1 MRKRSIIAIA
11 LTSSVAIA
19 ALVAWLNR
27 TDIVTGYVDDAL
39 KQRGV
44 NASYHVD
51 QIGLRTQ
58 RLTNV
63 VIGDPA
69 KPDLTA
75 AWIEVTMQYG
85 LSGPTIAAVSA
96 DGVRLRGRWTGDK
109 LSFGAVDKLLPVD
122 DGTPSELPDIAL
134 ALSHASAAID
144 TPWGKIGLG
153 ATGTGHLRDG
163 FAGRLAF
170 RAPLLALAGC
180 SLDATEA
187 MLQVKI
193 ERQVPKLVGPLGV
206 GRLSCAGG
214 QNRVEDV
221 RMGLDAAVPL
231 SLEGANAR
239 LRMRT
244 GAAQMGGDALAS
256 IEGVSELTRASNGS
270 VAADWMLNGL
280 EPTTT
285 WGGARAM
292 ELSGTGVR
300 SAEGIIDGNGT
311 LRLMGLSGGRGY
323 RDALAAATNGVRGTP
338 IGPIVERLAGAA
350 SALGRGASASSS
362 YRFVRS
368 RDGAARLAIG
378 NISVDAGSGAF
389 FQVSRPDAVQWSQGD
404 GMRVALV
411 GRFGGGG
418 LPRGSFDIASRGSS
432 LAALS
437 GGFRVEPMSHGGASL
452 SLAPVRFSSDG
463 NGTRFST
470 AVVMSGPLG
479 DGRVDGL
486 SMPLAGR
493 VTAGGGVSI
502 DGGCHRVAWQRIA
515 VGAMTI
521 DNGATSLCG
530 NESSPLM
537 RYNNNGLSGYIYID
551 PIMLSGQLD
560 GAPLAFG
567 SGSTWLNLATNQFGL
582 RGLELRLG
590 KGDSS
595 TNLTAFDLSGVR
607 DGASLSGSLTNATG
621 NIGRVPFLF
630 DQANGDWR
638 WQGGGQGNELTLSA
652 ALQISDAAE
661 EDRFQPLRSD
671 DTRIIY
677 RDGAMHVTGSLM
689 EPTSHARVADL
700 SIAHDFADASGNAR
714 FTLANLAFV
723 RGGLQP
729 VMLTP
734 LSLGVAADAV
744 GTVTGSGRVDWS
756 RDGVTS
762 SVGDF
767 ATEAMDLSAAF
778 GPVQGMS
785 GAIHFSDLIALATP
799 AGQQVRLASVYPG
812 VEVTDGVLLYQMLP
826 GQRVHIEEGRWPF
839 AGGQLLLRPT
849 TLDFS
854 ADVPRFLTFDV
865 QGVDAGLFLSRYE
878 FDNLTATGI
887 YDGVLPTKFTA
898 EGGRVEGGL
907 LQSRAGGTLSYVGEL
922 SYSDLGYFAN
932 LAFGALKSLQ
942 YDNLAIRMNGNID
955 GEMLTEVHF
964 SGLSQGEN
972 AQTNFITRAFRR
984 LPFIF
989 NININAPFREMLS
1002 SARDLYD
1009 PANASQ
1015 EHLRSA
1021 IRAEQDAAAAAA
1033 ANAAQ
1038 PVQPAVSD
1046 DRR

>member
-11 LTSSVAIA
+11 LACSVAIA

-27 TDIVTGYVDDAL
+27 ADIVTGYVDDAL

-63 VIGDPA
+63 VVGDPA

-75 AWIEVTMQYG
+75 AWVEVTMQYG
-85 LSGPTIAAVSA
+85 LSGPIIAAVSA

-109 LSFGAVDKLLPVD
+109 LSFGAVDKLLPAD
-122 DGTPSELPDIAL
+122 DGTPLELPDIAL

-144 TPWGKIGLG
+144 TPWGKLG
-153 ATGTGHLRDG
+153 FGAAGTGHLRDG
-163 FAGRLAF
+163 FTGRLAL
-170 RAPLLALAGC
+170 RAPSLAMAGC

-187 MLQVKI
+187 MLRVKI
-193 ERQVPKLVGPLGV
+193 ERQVPILVGPLGV

-214 QNRVEDV
+214 QRRVEDV
-221 RMGLDAAVPL
+221 RLGLDAAVPL
-231 SLEGANAR
+231 SLEGANVR

-244 GAAQMGGDALAS
+244 GAAQVGDNALAS
-256 IEGVSELTRASNGS
+256 IEGVSELRGRGDGTFG
-270 VAADWMLNGL
+270 ADWTLNGL
-280 EPTTT
+280 EPTTV

-292 ELSGTGVR
+292 ELSGAGVR
-300 SAEGIIDGNGT
+300 NAAGAFDGNGT
-311 LRLMGLSGGRGY
+311 LRFMGLNSGRGY
-323 RDALAAATNGVRGTP
+323 EHRLAAASNAVRGTP
-338 IGPIVERLAGAA
+338 IGPIVDRLVGAA

-362 YRFVRS
+362 YRFS
-368 RDGAARLAIG
+368 RPSDGAARLALG
-378 NISVDAGSGAF
+378 NITIDAGSGAF
-389 FQVSRPDAVQWSQGD
+389 FQVSRPDAVQWSQD
-404 GMRVALV
+404 GGVRVALA

-418 LPRGSFDIASRGSS
+418 LPRGSFDVASRGSS

-437 GGFRVEPMSHGGASL
+437 GGFRVEPMHHGGASL

-463 NGTRFST
+463 GGTRFST
-470 AVVMSGPLG
+470 AVVMSGPLA

-486 SMPLAGR
+486 SMPLDGWVMADG
-493 VTAGGGVSI
+493 AVSI
-502 DGGCHRVAWQRIA
+502 SGGCRRVAWQRIA
-515 VGAMTI
+515 VDQIVLNAGALPLCSASGM
-521 DNGATSLCG
+521 SL
-530 NESSPLM
+530 LL
-537 RYNNNGLSGYIYID
+537 YNNSGLSGNID
-551 PIMLSGQLD
+551 SNSIMMTGMAGGS
-560 GAPLAFG
+560 AMAFQAN
-567 SGSTWLNLATNQFGL
+567 SAQLNLATMGFALNVPDL
-582 RGLELRLG
+582 RIGEGEGATRFAASL
-590 KGDSS
+590 
-595 TNLTAFDLSGVR
+595 LSGAR
-607 DGASLSGSLTNATG
+607 DDTGYGGRLADASG
-621 NIGRVPFLF
+621 NIGAVPFLF

-638 WQGGGQGNELTLSA
+638 WQGNELMLGA
-652 ALQISDAAE
+652 ALQVTDAAD

-671 DTRIIY
+671 DTRISY
-677 RDGAMHVTGSLM
+677 RDGAMRVTGSLM
-689 EPTSHARVADL
+689 EPISHARVADVA
-700 SIAHDFADASGNAR
+700 IAHDFADASGHAR
-714 FTLANLAFV
+714 FTLANLAFA

-729 VMLTP
+729 VMLTT

-767 ATEAMDLSAAF
+767 ATETMDLSAAF

-799 AGQQVRLASVYPG
+799 PGQQMRLRSIYPG

-878 FDNLTATGI
+878 FDNINATGVF
-887 YDGVLPTKFTA
+887 DGVLPTKFTA
-898 EGGRVEGGL
+898 DGGRVEGGL
-907 LQSRAGGTLSYVGEL
+907 LQSRAGGALSYVGEL
-922 SYSDLGYFAN
+922 TYSDLGYFAN

-942 YDNLAIRMNGNID
+942 YDNLSIRMNGNID
-955 GEMLTEVHF
+955 GEMLTEVRF
-964 SGLSQGEN
+964 SGLSQGDN
-972 AQTNFITRAFRR
+972 AQNNFITRAFRR

-989 NININAPFREMLS
+989 NININAPFRQLLT
-1002 SARDLYD
+1002 SARGLYD
-1009 PANASQ
+1009 PSTLVGQNIEA
-1015 EHLRSA
+1015 LV
-1021 IRAEQDAAAAAA
+1021 RAERDAAAA

-1038 PVQPAVSD
+1038 PVQPAVRD
-1046 DRR
+1046 NRR